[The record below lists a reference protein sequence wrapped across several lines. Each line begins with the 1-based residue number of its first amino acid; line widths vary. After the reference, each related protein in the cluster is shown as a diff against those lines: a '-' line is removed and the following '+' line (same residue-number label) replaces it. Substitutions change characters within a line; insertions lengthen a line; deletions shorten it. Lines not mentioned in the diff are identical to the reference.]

1 MPCHGIRRVN
11 NLSVGADSIRP
22 KKKTIQYQKREQSG
36 FSVSFSLFSF
46 LFKSGA
52 VLFYKKVFGGLNFAV
67 SVSFARH
74 TKNPLFLSKVLTRF
88 VWRAIIAV
96 HYLSKVSE
104 GYETIYEDHARGH
117 EGYPF

>member
-1 MPCHGIRRVN
+1 MSRNARFF
-11 NLSVGADSIRP
+11 R
-22 KKKTIQYQKREQSG
+22 
-36 FSVSFSLFSF
+36 F
-46 LFKSGA
+46 
-52 VLFYKKVFGGLNFAV
+52 VLFFRFYFLNPVLFNKKLWENLNFAV

-96 HYLSKVSE
+96 HYLSEVSE